1 MQVAESF
8 GGLLLMKLVLF
19 ILIIDGTS
27 KQHKMMAQKVF
38 YESLKGLGGFY
49 NILCVHSIR
58 DFDEIFGQ
66 SLL

>member
-1 MQVAESF
+1 
-8 GGLLLMKLVLF
+8 MKLVLF

-27 KQHKMMAQKVF
+27 KQHKRMAQKVF
-38 YESLKGLGGFY
+38 NQSLKGLGGFQS
-49 NILCVHSIR
+49 ILCVRSNR